1 MAVCVQDVQEIL
13 TSDASLE
20 ILDDIGFRG
29 NPSEPDFTS
38 KNQVLQYA
46 MFFQILIF
54 INSH

>member
-46 MFFQILIF
+46 MFFQILILE
-54 INSH
+54 